1 MSKSEDKSTQW
12 SEDRTLLSNER
23 TFSSWMGTGLA
34 CVGVAIGLQA
44 VFGKLDE
51 TWLAQ
56 GVATIFLLTAIS
68 IYWAAVRQAYKTYS
82 RLSSNDAETQS
93 SNMFKR
99 LTAMMTLGTVGVGV
113 VLWVL

>member
-1 MSKSEDKSTQW
+1 MTKSNDKSTQW

-56 GVATIFLLTAIS
+56 GVATIFLITAIV
-68 IYWAAVRQAYKTYS
+68 IYWAAVRQACKTYS
-82 RLSSNDAETQS
+82 RLSDNDAETQS
-93 SNMFKR
+93 SGMFQR
-99 LTAMMTLGTVGVGV
+99 LAILMTIGTAGVGV